1 MKIVVLDGY
10 ALNPGD
16 LSWAPLQEMG
26 ELTVYD
32 RTVEAEIIERAAEAD
47 ILLTNKVPVRAHII
61 ESLPQLKYIGV
72 MATGYNIIDIACARK
87 NNIIVSNIP
96 GYSTPSVVQL
106 TFSLLLEL
114 CYHTQRHS
122 DAVVE
127 GKWSASPDF
136 CFWDFPL
143 KELSEKTLGII
154 GLGSIG
160 QQVAD
165 VAAAFG
171 MSVLAYSRTQTNQSH
186 RTNFRWVADPAELFA
201 QADVISL
208 HCPQTPQ
215 TENIINSQSLA
226 MMKSSAIIIN
236 TSRGGLINAADLADA
251 LNEGRISA
259 AGIDVLAVEPPP
271 ANNPLL
277 GAKNCLITP
286 HIGWATL
293 EARSRLMN
301 ILANNLKTFIARN
314 PTNTL

>member
-96 GYSTPSVVQL
+96 GYSTASVVQL